1 MKRLEI
7 ICTAAPPQE
16 FFSELDFEIYQQKIN
31 HWQIKNNTIQIYSSN
46 PDFISSMAGTV
57 DWVKRQTWFDK
68 IKFQCITQEEYIQE
82 KI

>member
-7 ICTAAPPQE
+7 ICKNPPPQE
-16 FFSELDFEIYQQKIN
+16 FLSELDFDIYQQKID
-31 HWQIKNNTIQIYSSN
+31 HWQIKNNTIQIYSIS
-46 PDFISSMAGTV
+46 PDFISGMASTV

-68 IKFQCITQEEYIQE
+68 ITFQCITQEEYIQE